1 MGKLDGQVALI
12 TGGTKGIG
20 EAAVRLFV
28 QEGARVVLCGRAR
41 QDGERIAA
49 ELNGGGEQRA
59 AFFALDVAD
68 YENWKQAVSFVKD
81 TFGKL
86 NILINNAGISF
97 RETLAETTPESWERR
112 SQPIRPAC
120 ITVCSFAS
128 LPWQKTAKPAL
139 SCPQRRLM
147 A

>member
-49 ELNGGGEQRA
+49 ELNGGGTQRA
-59 AFFALDVAD
+59 AFLR
-68 YENWKQAVSFVKD
+68 WMWRIMKTGS
-81 TFGKL
+81 
-86 NILINNAGISF
+86 
-97 RETLAETTPESWERR
+97 RR
-112 SQPIRPAC
+112 
-120 ITVCSFAS
+120 F
-128 LPWQKTAKPAL
+128 LL
-139 SCPQRRLM
+139 
-147 A
+147 

>member
-49 ELNGGGEQRA
+49 ELHTASGVFCAGCGG
-59 AFFALDVAD
+59 L
-68 YENWKQAVSFVKD
+68 
-81 TFGKL
+81 
-86 NILINNAGISF
+86 
-97 RETLAETTPESWERR
+97 
-112 SQPIRPAC
+112 
-120 ITVCSFAS
+120 
-128 LPWQKTAKPAL
+128 
-139 SCPQRRLM
+139 
-147 A
+147 

>member
-49 ELNGGGEQRA
+49 ELNGGGTQRA

-86 NILINNAGISF
+86 NIPASVSVKRWQKQRRRAGK
-97 RETLAETTPESWERR
+97 RR

>member
-20 EAAVRLFV
+20 EAAVRLFG

-41 QDGERIAA
+41 QDGER
-49 ELNGGGEQRA
+49 
-59 AFFALDVAD
+59 
-68 YENWKQAVSFVKD
+68 
-81 TFGKL
+81 
-86 NILINNAGISF
+86 
-97 RETLAETTPESWERR
+97 
-112 SQPIRPAC
+112 